1 MDVKAQQIKVLFK
14 GKGMEDHL
22 YFLYL
27 LQVRKYKNG
36 ANIALYALR
45 QLFSGTSMEMG
56 LKNL

>member
-1 MDVKAQQIKVLFK
+1 MDVKAQQIKVYFK

-36 ANIALYALR
+36 ANIALLR
-45 QLFSGTSMEMG
+45 FKTIIYGYEH
-56 LKNL
+56 